1 MGADADHDGRA
12 VMASP
17 IAATDYKAST
27 IQGKQRIYGG
37 KFSNPMGGTPSVSF
51 DEELITYDSAT
62 DTVFRNQAG
71 GCQAA
76 LTDSAK
82 PLTLRS
88 PVDDAEIPLATFIA
102 KLQAQGQFTNEDFFV
117 TFYSLARRAQL
128 ARDAYNA
135 AVKAQAE
142 AQAAYDLE
150 QSEANLAALNAAI
163 AATEAA
169 RGDM

>member
-1 MGADADHDGRA
+1 
-12 VMASP
+12 MASP
-17 IAATDYKAST
+17 ITTTDYKAAT

-37 KFSNPMGGTPSVSF
+37 KFANPMGGTPSVSF

-71 GCQAA
+71 DCQAA
-76 LTDSAK
+76 LTDPAK

-88 PVDDAEIPLATFIA
+88 PVDDTEIPLTAFIT
-102 KLQAQGQFTNEDFFV
+102 KLQGQGQFTNEAFFIC
-117 TFYSLARRAQL
+117 FYSLGRRAQL

-135 AVKAQAE
+135 AVRSQSE
-142 AQAAYDLE
+142 AQAAYDSDT
-150 QSEANLAALNAAI
+150 SEANLAALNAAI

-169 RGDM
+169 RGEM

>member
-1 MGADADHDGRA
+1 
-12 VMASP
+12 MANP
-17 IAATDYKAST
+17 IAATDYKAPA
-27 IQGKQRIYGG
+27 IQGKQRVYGG
-37 KFSNPMGGTPSVSF
+37 KFSNPMGGVPSVNF

-76 LTDSAK
+76 LTDPAK

-88 PVDDAEIPLATFIA
+88 PADDVEIPLATFIS
-102 KLQAQGQFTNEDFFV
+102 KLQAQGQFTNEDFFI

-135 AVKAQAE
+135 AARAQAE
-142 AQAAYDLE
+142 AQVVYDATP
-150 QSEANLAALNAAI
+150 SEGNLAVLNAAI

-169 RGDM
+169 RGAM

>member
-1 MGADADHDGRA
+1 MN
-12 VMASP
+12 P
-17 IAATDYKAST
+17 ITATDYKASS

-37 KFSNPMGGTPSVSF
+37 KFANPMGGAPTVSF

-76 LTDSAK
+76 LTDPAK

-102 KLQAQGQFTNEDFFV
+102 KLQAQGAITNEDFLIF
-117 TFYSLARRAQL
+117 FYSLGRRAQL

-135 AVKAQAE
+135 AVKAQAA
-142 AQAAYDLE
+142 AQIAYDAD

-163 AATEAA
+163 TTTEAA